1 MAGFRLFD
9 RVHGKDAHG
18 VRQIGM
24 GDAIG
29 GDEIEHGVI
38 HES

>member
-1 MAGFRLFD
+1 MAGLGLFD
-9 RVHGKDAHG
+9 RIHGKDAHG

-29 GDEIEHGVI
+29 GDGIWHG
-38 HES
+38 S